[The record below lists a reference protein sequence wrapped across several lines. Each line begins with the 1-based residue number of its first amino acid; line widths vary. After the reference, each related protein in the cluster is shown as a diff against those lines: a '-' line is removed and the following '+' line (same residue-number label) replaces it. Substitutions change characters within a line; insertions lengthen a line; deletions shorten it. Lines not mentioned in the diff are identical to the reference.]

1 MTEIPR
7 SHPRYSSLL
16 TRERLVEAYEE
27 GILDE
32 GALIEFGREE
42 AVDYLIGERTI
53 EEAYRSTEVAVSY
66 ILLSKNPMIVLDG
79 VCIALAANEIKK
91 ICRLLRLSV
100 YIGEDSSEVRER
112 LVGRLNLSPMK
123 EGIEPKER
131 MDRDLLIVHGKNKIF
146 RAFNGIKIYFG
157 LNIFSNDINEM
168 DIVIVDSVTRFFST
182 IEEIFNKLRKKSRRE
197 LIEITKDYNKE
208 EIFIDTLNFVVNR
221 IERLLDGEM
230 R

>member
-91 ICRLLRLSV
+91 SVDYSDSLS
-100 YIGEDSSEVRER
+100 ISEKTRR
-112 LVGRLNLSPMK
+112 KL
-123 EGIEPKER
+123 
-131 MDRDLLIVHGKNKIF
+131 GK
-146 RAFNGIKIYFG
+146 
-157 LNIFSNDINEM
+157 DW
-168 DIVIVDSVTRFFST
+168 
-182 IEEIFNKLRKKSRRE
+182 
-197 LIEITKDYNKE
+197 
-208 EIFIDTLNFVVNR
+208 
-221 IERLLDGEM
+221 LDV
-230 R
+230 

>member
-91 ICRLLRLSV
+91 
-100 YIGEDSSEVRER
+100 
-112 LVGRLNLSPMK
+112 NL
-123 EGIEPKER
+123 
-131 MDRDLLIVHGKNKIF
+131 
-146 RAFNGIKIYFG
+146 
-157 LNIFSNDINEM
+157 
-168 DIVIVDSVTRFFST
+168 
-182 IEEIFNKLRKKSRRE
+182 
-197 LIEITKDYNKE
+197 
-208 EIFIDTLNFVVNR
+208 
-221 IERLLDGEM
+221 
-230 R
+230 

>member
-112 LVGRLNLSPMK
+112 LVGRLNLSPME

-131 MDRDLLIVHGKNKIF
+131 MDRDLLIVHRKNKIC
-146 RAFNGIKIYFG
+146 RAFNGRKIYFG
-157 LNIFSNDINEM
+157 LNIFSNDLKEM
-168 DIVIVDSVTRFFST
+168 DVIIVDSVVRFFFT
-182 IEEIFNKLRKKSRRE
+182 IEEIFNKLRKKKRRE

-208 EIFIDTLNFVVNR
+208 EIFMDTLNFVVKR
-221 IERLLDGEM
+221 IERISETGV
-230 R
+230 